1 MDQINYGNCGVS
13 YELVYIFSKK
23 RNIWLRIYIITKA
36 REIMKIGIPNTLFA
50 AYHLPY
56 WQQFLNCLGME
67 VIISDDS
74 RKEMIDIGGKMIPHE
89 FCVPVKAFLGHVANL
104 IAKKVDFILIP
115 RMIGTGNRNF
125 FCPKL
130 TGLPEIVRYA
140 AGFDEAGLFSP
151 EVVCNGLDLKLIKYP
166 SQKFKS
172 GREYHKAEQHA
183 KRYWEQTLLK
193 CRKERLTMPE
203 AFLNRKISATNKNNN
218 IKLGL
223 LGYAY
228 TLYDPFISKGIIG
241 KLAGLGAQLFTWEMI
256 DPELIENRLKG
267 LKRPLF
273 WNFGRILLGA
283 GLHFL
288 EDPGVDGVIYVTTF
302 GCGPDSIAIK
312 LLSLE
317 AGSSRKP
324 FLQITLDEH
333 SEDGHLKTRLEAFMD
348 LLSAQKEDTA
358 GESHFSLYGSGTRL

>member
-1 MDQINYGNCGVS
+1 
-13 YELVYIFSKK
+13 
-23 RNIWLRIYIITKA
+23 
-36 REIMKIGIPNTLFA
+36 MKIGIPNTLFA

-56 WQQFLNCLGME
+56 WQQFLSHLGME
-67 VIISDDS
+67 VVISDDS
-74 RKEMIDIGGKMIPHE
+74 CKEMIDLGGKLIPHE
-89 FCVPVKAFLGHVANL
+89 FCVPVKAFLGHVVNL
-104 IAKKVDFILIP
+104 IERKVDLILVP
-115 RMIGTGNRNF
+115 RMTSKGNRNF

-130 TGLPEIVRYA
+130 IGLPEIVRHA
-140 AGFDEAGLFSP
+140 TGIDDAGLFSP
-151 EVVCNGLDLKLIKYP
+151 EVICNGLYLKLIKYP
-166 SQKFKS
+166 SQKVKS
-172 GREYHKAEQHA
+172 NHEFNRAEQQA
-183 KRYWEQTLLK
+183 KRYWEQTLMK
-193 CRKERLTMPE
+193 CRQEYLTVPE
-203 AFLNRKISATNKNNN
+203 AFYHRKISSKNNH

-241 KLAGLGAQLFTWEMI
+241 KLSDLGAKLYSWEMI
-256 DPELIENRLKG
+256 DLELIESKLRG

-288 EDPGVDGVIYVTTF
+288 EDPQIDGVIYATTF

-317 AGSSRKP
+317 AAVSRKP

-333 SEDGHLKTRLEAFMD
+333 NEDGHLKTRLEAFMD
-348 LLSAQKEDTA
+348 MLMEQKEEQA
-358 GESHFSLYGSGTRL
+358 GESHFPLYGSGTGL